1 MGTYKIII
9 DHIHLDLYLKITS
22 LYLYID
28 YPKYTDKNN
37 NFRTSKF
44 NASIYKKITYSV
56 GSASLRVSARAF
68 CDHNLKIITQ
78 RWNPRSWQ
86 RSALNGT
93 THNISFTHKTTKTP
107 NENFTKYNTTKYIQ
121 THTLGDMLGREY
133 EYTGC
138 GPTLK
143 CWGRWSSISMAAQ
156 SAGQVGLDPGHS

>member
-9 DHIHLDLYLKITS
+9 DHIHLDFYLKITS

-44 NASIYKKITYSV
+44 NATIYKKITYSV

-93 THNISFTHKTTKTP
+93 THNISFTQNTKRKFHQIQHHKIHT
-107 NENFTKYNTTKYIQ
+107 NT
-121 THTLGDMLGREY
+121 HS
-133 EYTGC
+133 
-138 GPTLK
+138 
-143 CWGRWSSISMAAQ
+143 WGYV
-156 SAGQVGLDPGHS
+156 GQGI